1 MRDNKINYMNHRVAF
16 IQATNSGP
24 EVGGDYTVVYECFCD
39 MYDPTL
45 KDVQFFDLTSS
56 QHAVTLT
63 IRNAYQEFKPEPHH
77 LFKLLGGY
85 FNGKIFEVISVA
97 PYSDSQEYLKIIG
110 KGT

>member
-1 MRDNKINYMNHRVAF
+1 MRDNKVNYMNYRVAF
-16 IQATNSGP
+16 IQTVNSGP

-63 IRNAYQEFKPEPHH
+63 IRNAYQEFEPEPHH

-85 FNGKIFEVISVA
+85 FNGKTFEVISVS
-97 PYSDSQEYLKIIG
+97 PYSDNQEYLKIIG
-110 KGT
+110 RGT

>member
-1 MRDNKINYMNHRVAF
+1 MRKNKVNYMNHRVAF
-16 IQATNSGP
+16 IQAVNSGP

-45 KDVQFFDLTSS
+45 KDVQFFELTSS

-63 IRNAYQEFKPEPHH
+63 IRNAYQEFEPKPHH
-77 LFKLLGGY
+77 LFKLFGGY
-85 FNGKIFEVISVA
+85 FNGKTFEVVSVS
-97 PYSDSQEYLKIIG
+97 PYSDNPEYLKIIG